1 MLFGD
6 AQSDFLTITLPTI
19 IVTGIG
25 GVGMIFLAAIAM
37 AKKVVRAFGELKT
50 ELHTNTVA
58 TLAVL
63 PAVAEKVDSGTREQE
78 QLKEDAKKTVVN
90 AAVQAVAVIGEQL
103 RGQAKEAAVVVA
115 GVAKEAHQELTAQ
128 VEKVEHAIKG
138 PDGTCITGRL
148 SKLEERMGSVETTMT
163 EFRAETGEMKEML
176 KALLN
181 RH

>member
-6 AQSDFLTITLPTI
+6 AQSDFWTITLPTI
-19 IVTGIG
+19 VVAGIG
-25 GVGMIFLAAIAM
+25 AIGMILLAAIAM
-37 AKKVVRAFGELKT
+37 AKKVVNAFGDLKT
-50 ELHTNTVA
+50 A
-58 TLAVL
+58 TLSVM

-138 PDGTCITGRL
+138 PDRTCITGRL
-148 SKLEERMGSVETTMT
+148 SKLEERMGSVETTIA
-163 EFRAETGEMKEML
+163 EFRRETSEMKTML
-176 KALLN
+176 STLLG